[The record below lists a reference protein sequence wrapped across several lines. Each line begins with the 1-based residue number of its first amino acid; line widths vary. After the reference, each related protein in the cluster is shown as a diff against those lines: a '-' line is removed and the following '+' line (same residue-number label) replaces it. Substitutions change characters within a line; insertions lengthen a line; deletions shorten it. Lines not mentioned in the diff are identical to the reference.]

1 VGYVRAYH
9 GQLIGR
15 QYTDPIPKTE
25 LTPPFPQQQPQ
36 NQNSFQQVVVDQP
49 SVEDTI
55 AILRGLK
62 ERYEVHH
69 G

>member
-1 VGYVRAYH
+1 MTV
-9 GQLIGR
+9 QLNSTTHPTR
-15 QYTDPIPKTE
+15 SH
-25 LTPPFPQQQPQ
+25 TPQCPD
-36 NQNSFQQVVVDQP
+36 SFQQVVVDQP